1 MGQGAG
7 QPSARGALDSTIS
20 PSQLPQEEAPVWKDS
35 RCGKCQEGKESRRP
49 PTCRTTA
56 REGTQR
62 QTGLTVS
69 LAPALFRRMGL

>member
-7 QPSARGALDSTIS
+7 QPSARGPWTPPS
-20 PSQLPQEEAPVWKDS
+20 PSQPPQAEAPVWKDS
-35 RCGKCQEGKESRRP
+35 RCGKCQEGKGSRRP